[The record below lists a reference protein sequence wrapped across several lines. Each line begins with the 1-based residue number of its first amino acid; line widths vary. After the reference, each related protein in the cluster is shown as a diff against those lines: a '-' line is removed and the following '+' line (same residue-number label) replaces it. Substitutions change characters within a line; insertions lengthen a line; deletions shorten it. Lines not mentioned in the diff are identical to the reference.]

1 MRLKKVGKQRKQ
13 LRKIASV
20 HPASAAAYIGAHR
33 QKRIEKE
40 LASSQARNRE
50 SQPHAMSDLLV
61 TESGTVH
68 RPRNVDW
75 KRAAA
80 LLYGDWGTSK
90 AYVIGLAF
98 LAAGFSSL
106 PIILAVCAVT
116 GLVGINYIVICRHF
130 PDGGGVY
137 SAARSQGRLLAVV
150 GALLLL
156 ADLTVTAALSGWSA
170 LTYITSGAEHIA
182 WIKFAR
188 DHIALTTIGVLLIMG
203 LINFF
208 GPRHSGTVAVGL
220 AIPTVIVVILL
231 IAISAPHF
239 TTRFL
244 QPRHE
249 SLAALWVQ
257 FVGVILALS
266 GAESI
271 ANLTGVM
278 KLDPGST
285 PDRPR
290 VARESLKAITPV
302 AIEVVFATALLGWAM
317 LSLPSVL
324 GQTLHLTSA
333 TEIATALEQRKEDML
348 RFIGEQF
355 GAASVSPAFGSLF
368 GWIVG
373 IVFFFLLLSAS
384 NTAIVAMI
392 GLLYMVTRDG
402 ELPRQ
407 FTRLNRHG
415 VPWIPLLIAFGLP
428 VIVVL
433 SAADFTSLAGLYAIG
448 VVGAITLNVGS
459 CAVNRTAG
467 FIWYDRVLFGMTF
480 VILGA
485 VEFTLA
491 HTKPDALFFV
501 TCVLIG
507 GLGLRA
513 YTLKRQGLTT
523 LTVTRRVAEM
533 VSPDL
538 LATIQ
543 PRLQEGQK
551 IMVAAR
557 GITPVLSFAL
567 EEAQLRKATLC
578 VLYVKEIVVFYGGGP
593 ALGRIR
599 WQDDPEATAI
609 MTMMLKLGA
618 ERDICVLP
626 VYAASED
633 AAATILDLSATLGVD
648 FLMIGATQR
657 HALANL
663 LRGSVATNVA
673 EQLPD
678 SIQLV

>member
-1 MRLKKVGKQRKQ
+1 M
-13 LRKIASV
+13 A
-20 HPASAAAYIGAHR
+20 
-33 QKRIEKE
+33 
-40 LASSQARNRE
+40 
-50 SQPHAMSDLLV
+50 DLILEA
-61 TESGTVH
+61 TAGIH

-90 AYVIGLAF
+90 CYVIGLAF
-98 LAAGFSSL
+98 VAAGFSSM

-150 GALLLL
+150 GALLLV

-170 LTYITSGAEHIA
+170 LTYITSGAEHIV
-182 WIKFAR
+182 WIKFLR
-188 DHIALTTIGVLLIMG
+188 DHIALTTTVVLLILG
-203 LINFF
+203 IINFY
-208 GPRHSGTVAVGL
+208 GPKHSGSL
-220 AIPTVIVVILL
+220 AIALALPTLLVVLAL
-231 IAISAPHF
+231 IAVSAPHL
-239 TTRFL
+239 TTKFL
-244 QPRHE
+244 QPRHA
-249 SLAALWVQ
+249 SLGTLWVQ

-285 PDRPR
+285 PERPR
-290 VARESLKAITPV
+290 VARESLKAILPV
-302 AIEVVFATALLGWAM
+302 AIEVVAATALLGWAM

-324 GQTLHLTSA
+324 GQTLHLTTA
-333 TEIATALEQRKEDML
+333 NEIASVLEQRKEDML

-355 GAASVSPAFGSLF
+355 GTATFSPAFGRVF
-368 GWIVG
+368 GWISG

-402 ELPRQ
+402 EMPRQ
-407 FTRLNRHG
+407 FMRLNRHG
-415 VPWIPLLIAFGLP
+415 VPLYPLLIAVGLP
-428 VIVVL
+428 VVVVL
-433 SAADFTSLAGLYAIG
+433 SAANFNSLAGLYAIG
-448 VVGAITLNVGS
+448 VVGAITVNVGS
-459 CAVNRTAG
+459 CSVNRTVG
-467 FIWYDRVLFGMTF
+467 FTWYDRVLFGVTF
-480 VILGA
+480 IILAA

-491 HTKPDALFFV
+491 HSKPDALFFV
-501 TCVLIG
+501 TCVMIG

-513 YTLKRQGLTT
+513 YTLKRHGLTT
-523 LTVTRRVAEM
+523 LTVTRKVAEM

-557 GITPVLSFAL
+557 GMTPVLSFAL

-578 VLYVKEIVVFYGGGP
+578 VLYVKEIVVFYGGGLAP
-593 ALGRIR
+593 GRTR

-609 MTMMLKLGA
+609 MTMMMKLGA

-626 VYAASED
+626 VYAVSED
-633 AAATILDLSATLGVD
+633 AVATILDLSATMGVD
-648 FLMIGATQR
+648 YLIIGASQR
-657 HALANL
+657 TAMAKL

-673 EQLPD
+673 QQLPD
-678 SIQLV
+678 TIRLIIFG